1 MTGMLI
7 FDLILSIAVVAG
19 LATICRAAYRK
30 AEHRHAEPMRLEMPE
45 PVELERAA

>member
-7 FDLILSIAVVAG
+7 FDLILSIAVIAG
-19 LATICRAAYRK
+19 LAAICRAAYVT
-30 AEHRHAEPMRLEMPE
+30 AEHRHAQPTRLETPE

>member
-1 MTGMLI
+1 MSGMLI

-19 LATICRAAYRK
+19 LAAVCRAAYLN
-30 AEHRHAEPMRLEMPE
+30 AEHRHAEPTRLEAPE